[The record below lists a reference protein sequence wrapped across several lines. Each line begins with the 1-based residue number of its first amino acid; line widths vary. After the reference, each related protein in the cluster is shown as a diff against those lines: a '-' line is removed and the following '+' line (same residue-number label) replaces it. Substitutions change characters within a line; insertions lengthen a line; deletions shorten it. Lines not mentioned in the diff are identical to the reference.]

1 MSSCTL
7 KVETRTIVNSDLAR
21 GLTVDSYC
29 PVESLS
35 MELHANLAT
44 QVHREFL
51 IYLMISEIMS
61 IHEKTVSHTTSG

>member
-7 KVETRTIVNSDLAR
+7 KEETRILVNLDSAR
-21 GLTVDSYC
+21 GLTVDSYY

-35 MELHANLAT
+35 MELLTWQHKYIGI
-44 QVHREFL
+44 FL

-61 IHEKTVSHTTSG
+61 IHEKTVSQTASG